1 MSEIAKQLGQRIR
14 ELRNERHMSQ
24 EELSF
29 KAGISP
35 AHLGQIERALKNPT
49 IDTVSKIAA
58 ALGVPVSTLFTEDS
72 VCVPLQNTTIE
83 KINAQ
88 LLSMNEDEQKDVL
101 RIIRIFRGYQRRN
114 PPPSEADYRDAML
127 WVLRLSITKCKSHNF
142 FH

>member
-49 IDTVSKIAA
+49 IDTVSKVAA

-72 VCVPLQNTTIE
+72 VSVPLQNTTVE

-88 LLSMNEDEQKDVL
+88 LLSMNEDEQKDHSY
-101 RIIRIFRGYQRRN
+101 F
-114 PPPSEADYRDAML
+114 P
-127 WVLRLSITKCKSHNF
+127 RLSTQESPAFRSGLVSLFNDILSS
-142 FH
+142 

>member
-1 MSEIAKQLGQRIR
+1 MSDVAKQLGLRIR

-49 IDTVSKIAA
+49 IDTIAKISAALDIPAA
-58 ALGVPVSTLFTEDS
+58 ALFSTESVSS
-72 VCVPLQNTTIE
+72 SAQNAIIG

-88 LLSMNEDEQKDVL
+88 LLSMSEDEQKDIL
-101 RIIRIFRGYQRRN
+101 RIIRIFRGYQRKN
-114 PPPSEADYRDAML
+114 SSSLDMD
-127 WVLRLSITKCKSHNF
+127 
-142 FH
+142 

>member
-1 MSEIAKQLGQRIR
+1 MSDIAKQLGQRIR

-35 AHLGQIERALKNPT
+35 AHLGQIERALKSPT
-49 IDTVSKIAA
+49 IDTVAKIAT
-58 ALGVPVSTLFTEDS
+58 ALDIPVASLFSTDAVS
-72 VCVPLQNTTIE
+72 AVSQNVTAG

-88 LLSMNEDEQKDVL
+88 LIGMSEDEQKDIL

-114 PPPSEADYRDAML
+114 LTPSDMD
-127 WVLRLSITKCKSHNF
+127 
-142 FH
+142 

>member
-72 VCVPLQNTTIE
+72 VSVPLQNTTVE

-114 PPPSEADYRDAML
+114 PPPSEAD
-127 WVLRLSITKCKSHNF
+127 
-142 FH
+142 

>member
-1 MSEIAKQLGQRIR
+1 MSDVAKQLGLRIR

-49 IDTVSKIAA
+49 IDTITKISA
-58 ALGVPVSTLFTEDS
+58 ALDIPVADLFSTKS
-72 VCVPLQNTTIE
+72 VSFSTQNAIIG

-88 LLSMNEDEQKDVL
+88 LLSMSEDEQKDIL
-101 RIIRIFRGYQRRN
+101 RIIRIFRGYQRKN
-114 PPPSEADYRDAML
+114 SSPSDMD
-127 WVLRLSITKCKSHNF
+127 
-142 FH
+142 

>member
-14 ELRNERHMSQ
+14 ELRTERHMSQ

-49 IDTVSKIAA
+49 IDTVAKIAA
-58 ALGVPVSTLFTEDS
+58 ALDIPVTTLFTMDS
-72 VCVPLQNTTIE
+72 VSAPDQNATIG

-88 LLSMNEDEQKDVL
+88 LLSMSEEEQKDIL
-101 RIIRIFRGYQRRN
+101 RIIRIFRGYQRKN
-114 PPPSEADYRDAML
+114 PT
-127 WVLRLSITKCKSHNF
+127 LSDMD
-142 FH
+142 